1 MRGIQMEVRAQ
12 IRGPLMAR
20 GTWAA
25 EGARAYVAR
34 RTAEVQ
40 PQRARALAVR
50 GTGSTS
56 SGGECLTIVFGAV
69 ILRNP
74 LRLLSLNGAA
84 Y

>member
-1 MRGIQMEVRAQ
+1 MPGGV
-12 IRGPLMAR
+12 G
-20 GTWAA
+20 GAA
-25 EGARAYVAR
+25 PGRPRGARAYVAR
-34 RTAEVQ
+34 RTAELQ
-40 PQRARALAVR
+40 PQQRARPLAVR